1 MAIGEIMRIN
11 LFSVNATA
19 LTLHGEIETANDVL
33 SAWRKVGLESDDDL
47 DNENKHVKMLHAIAG
62 YTSRGQVH
70 QVLFS
75 LTSHRRDDTEKAPW
89 YMHLQYLCPA
99 SEGRDIRNP
108 PREVTRNTRKLEEFL
123 ASSVFKNVTSDLHF
137 DISYRFEPDSVE
149 TIIAVPLIKFN
160 DDSLP
165 FTDIRGVRLTKETRS
180 EVEYTVA
187 LNSTRSGMISL
198 DVSFHTDDALDTRLP
213 QNLLVRANNILS
225 KFITKRD

>member
-1 MAIGEIMRIN
+1 MRIN

-19 LTLHGEIETANDVL
+19 LTLHGEIQTTDDIV
-33 SAWRKVGLESDDDL
+33 SVWREVGLGYDENL
-47 DNENKHVKMLHAIAG
+47 GNENLHVDMLHAIAG
-62 YTSRGQVH
+62 YRSRGQVH
-70 QVLFS
+70 QILFS
-75 LTSHRRDDTEKAPW
+75 LTSHRHGDAENEPW

-99 SEGRDIRNP
+99 SEEREIRNP

-123 ASSVFKNVTSDLHF
+123 DSIVFKNVASDLHF

-165 FTDIRGVRLTKETRS
+165 FTDIRGVRLTKETRT

-187 LNSTRSGMISL
+187 LNSTRRGVINLS
-198 DVSFHTDDALDTRLP
+198 VSFHTDETLNTRLP
-213 QNLLVRANNILS
+213 ANLLTRANNIVS
-225 KFITKRD
+225 KFITKKD